1 MQNLFSSKLML
12 FIAFLAFFS
21 CKKNTDNATVAQAQ
35 IGTAIE
41 IPKLLDRE
49 AALRNGKEWDNVQN
63 YYGTQCATLRQNPND
78 LEAKLKLVECF
89 IREARVTGEHP
100 HYYPAA
106 LKMTEEVIKSIE
118 NAKEKTS
125 RDTDKMFRA
134 LSHKASVQM
143 SLHRF
148 EDAKKTSMQ
157 AIAINPHNAYIYG
170 CLTDALV
177 ELGQYEKA
185 VEVCDKMVSIRPDL
199 RSYARV
205 SYLREIHKDLKGA
218 TEAMEM
224 AVEAG
229 FPGTEETEWARLQ
242 LGQLYEKNGKLKEAS
257 LQYQR
262 SLMERENYPFALAA
276 LAGVERKQGKLK
288 EAEKHLNEACAIIPE
303 VGFYRDLAVLYE
315 QTGRKEEAQKLIPEI
330 EKMYQEDMDAGH
342 LVQLELASF
351 YLEQAKNPTKALEYA
366 QQEYA
371 VRPDNID
378 VNEAMAAIYAVLGNK
393 EKEAFHKKKS

>member
-21 CKKNTDNATVAQAQ
+21 CKKNTDNTNVAKAQ
-35 IGTAIE
+35 IGAAIE
-41 IPKLLDRE
+41 IPKLLDRSE
-49 AALRNGKEWDNVQN
+49 ALRNGKEWDNVQN
-63 YYGTQCATLRQNPND
+63 YYGTQCAALRLNPND
-78 LEAKLKLVECF
+78 AEAKLKLVECF

-106 LKMTEEVIKSIE
+106 LKMTEEVLQFIE
-118 NAKEKTS
+118 NSPEKS
-125 RDTDKMFRA
+125 PKDKDKQFRA

-143 SLHRF
+143 SLHHF
-148 EDAKKTSMQ
+148 ADAKVTSEQ
-157 AIAINPHNAYIYG
+157 AIALNPYNAYIYG

-177 ELGQYEKA
+177 ELGQYKQA

-205 SYLREIHKDLKGA
+205 SYLREIYKDFKGA

-224 AVEAG
+224 AVQAG

-242 LGQLYEKNGKLKEAS
+242 LGHLHEKYGKLKDAS

-262 SLMERENYPFALAA
+262 CLAERENYPFALAA
-276 LAGVERKQGKLK
+276 LATVERKQGKLK
-288 EAEKHLNEACAIIPE
+288 DAEMHLQKACEIIPE
-303 VGFYRDLAVLYE
+303 VAFYRELATLYE
-315 QTGRKEEAQKLIPEI
+315 KMGKKEEAKNLIPTI
-330 EKMYQEDMDAGH
+330 EKMYAEDMQAGH
-342 LVQLELASF
+342 FVQLELANF
-351 YLEQAKNPTKALEYA
+351 YLEQAKNPTKALEFA

-378 VNEAMAAIYAVLGNK
+378 VNHAMAAIYEELGDK
-393 EKEAFHKKKS
+393 EKVIFHKKKS